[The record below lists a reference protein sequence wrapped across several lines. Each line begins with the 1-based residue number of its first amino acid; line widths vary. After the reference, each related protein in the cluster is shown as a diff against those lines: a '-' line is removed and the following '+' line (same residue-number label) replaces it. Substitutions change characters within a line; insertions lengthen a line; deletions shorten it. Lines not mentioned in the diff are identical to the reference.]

1 VSRVD
6 SLTPEPIFSPQ
17 VITAVAEVIT
27 GGSGSGGG
35 GKRYGAYRTGPQL
48 ETFFGAC
55 NVDLQI
61 GSGSRVPTVRGC
73 LIELNRRGAFESLKR
88 LTEASVDPRD
98 YVGNQPEHKETLQH
112 LNDMLRPDGFE
123 LRERNGRYRL
133 EAVSTS
139 PAILMAVEEHA
150 TALDY
155 DSVQR
160 DAERAVE
167 QAATDPEGAITAT
180 CSMVESVC
188 RCILQDMKQ
197 PLPAK
202 KDISH
207 LVSEVQRHLDLS
219 PARTDLA
226 ADLKQ
231 ILGGLS
237 NVASGVGSLRT
248 HAGDAHGR
256 DKGAMP
262 ADGRLARLAIHAA
275 STLSLFFI
283 ETWREQNWMSD
294 L

>member
-1 VSRVD
+1 M
-6 SLTPEPIFSPQ
+6 PELVFSPQ

-35 GKRYGAYRTGPQL
+35 SKRYGAYRTGPQL
-48 ETFFGAC
+48 ESFFGAC
-55 NVDLQI
+55 NVSLDI
-61 GSGSRVPTVRGC
+61 GSGSRVPTVRAC
-73 LIELNRRGAFESLKR
+73 LIELNRGGAFEPLRR
-88 LTEASVDPRD
+88 LIEASVDPRD
-98 YVGNQPEHKETLQH
+98 YVGNQPDHQEALQY

-123 LRERNGRYRL
+123 LRERGGRYRL

-139 PAILMAVEEHA
+139 PAMLKAVEEHA

-167 QAATDPEGAITAT
+167 QATTDPEGAITAA

-207 LVSEVQRHLDLS
+207 LVNEVQRHLDLS

-226 ADLKQ
+226 PDVKQ
-231 ILGGLS
+231 ILGGLA
-237 NVASGVGSLRT
+237 NVASGIGALRT

-262 ADGRLARLAIHAA
+262 VDARLARLAIHAA

-283 ETWREQNWMSD
+283 ETWRQQWTEH